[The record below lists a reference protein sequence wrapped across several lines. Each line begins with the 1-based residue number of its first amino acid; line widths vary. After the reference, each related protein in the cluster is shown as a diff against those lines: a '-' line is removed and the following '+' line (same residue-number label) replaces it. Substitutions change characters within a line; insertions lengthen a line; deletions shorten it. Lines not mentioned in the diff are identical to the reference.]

1 MESVLSATAIAIGI
15 MIGLSFLGLGIGV
28 GILGSRVAEAVG
40 RNPET
45 KNDVVHSVMT
55 ILIITSAFLLF
66 LFAFCFL
73 LLFFNPLVAQGMTI
87 VFIVACVVVA
97 LLVFVMFLILKK
109 TVNVVNAQTKTY
121 FVDKLQAY
129 DSLIDEKEDKL
140 KKIDEL
146 LKNKKLGLDDEKS
159 KDGKKNYDFDYS
171 LIEMLSSTE
180 YQNKE
185 LLRIT
190 KLIEEKFSFD
200 HEKIIKEFLKCI
212 NNVSKYDFC
221 VSLKEKFTSDII
233 YEVKTLLDIEVD
245 SYMKE
250 FLTDKEYQVYL
261 LFKDLNGSFVVED
274 FIDYLDRLVD
284 LNNPIITVYVSN
296 KKENYDYLSKNIK
309 TIVSDDIYSGIK
321 IVYKDKV
328 YDFSLSERNV

>member
-1 MESVLSATAIAIGI
+1 
-15 MIGLSFLGLGIGV
+15 
-28 GILGSRVAEAVG
+28 
-40 RNPET
+40 
-45 KNDVVHSVMT
+45 MT
-55 ILIITSAFLLF
+55 II
-66 LFAFCFL
+66 
-73 LLFFNPLVAQGMTI
+73 
-87 VFIVACVVVA
+87 FIVACVIVA

-109 TVNVVNAQTKTY
+109 TVKVVNSQTKTY

-146 LKNKKLGLDDEKS
+146 LKNKKLGLNDEKK
-159 KDGKKNYDFDYS
+159 KDNKKDYDFDYS
-171 LIEMLSSTE
+171 LIELLSSTE

-221 VSLKEKFTSDII
+221 VSLKEKFTYDII
-233 YEVKTLLDIEVD
+233 YEVKTLLDTEID

-250 FLTDKEYQVYL
+250 LLTDKEYQVYL
-261 LFKDLNGSFVVED
+261 LFKDLNEKFVVED

-309 TIVSDDIYSGIK
+309 TVVSDDIYSGIK